1 MKIAVIGG
9 IGSGKSRVIDY
20 IKELGERTC
29 DCDAIYSQVLSQEDY
44 IARVSKAFGVVK
56 DGVIDKKA
64 LEQIVFSDKEKLKEL
79 SELAHPLIFD
89 KVHKIYQEEDSNL
102 YIEVSAFDLSMT
114 KYFDEIVYV
123 KSARGKRVERVKI
136 RNNYQEDYIA
146 SIMSSQLSDSEMES
160 VADYVIVND
169 GTLQELYE
177 QVEHLI
183 AFHMF

>member
-1 MKIAVIGG
+1 
-9 IGSGKSRVIDY
+9 
-20 IKELGERTC
+20 
-29 DCDAIYSQVLSQEDY
+29 
-44 IARVSKAFGVVK
+44 
-56 DGVIDKKA
+56 
-64 LEQIVFSDKEKLKEL
+64 
-79 SELAHPLIFD
+79 
-89 KVHKIYQEEDSNL
+89 
-102 YIEVSAFDLSMT
+102 MT